1 MEKYKKT
8 LGNFGEDEAYK
19 YLVKSNYKIIKRNY
33 RCKFGEIDI
42 IALDGNC
49 LVFVEVK
56 TRTSDKYG
64 NPAMAVNFIKQQHLK
79 KTALFYINYY
89 KKKSFL
95 ARFDIVEVFVINTDN
110 KFETKKIN
118 LIKNAFMI

>member
-1 MEKYKKT
+1 M
-8 LGNFGEDEAYK
+8 A
-19 YLVKSNYKIIKRNY
+19 I
-33 RCKFGEIDI
+33 
-42 IALDGNC
+42 DGNC
-49 LVFVEVK
+49 LAFIEVK

-64 NPAMAVNFIKQQHLK
+64 SPAFAVNYAKREHLK

-89 KKKSFL
+89 KKKKFF
-95 ARFDIVEVFVINTDN
+95 ARFDIVEVFVINADN